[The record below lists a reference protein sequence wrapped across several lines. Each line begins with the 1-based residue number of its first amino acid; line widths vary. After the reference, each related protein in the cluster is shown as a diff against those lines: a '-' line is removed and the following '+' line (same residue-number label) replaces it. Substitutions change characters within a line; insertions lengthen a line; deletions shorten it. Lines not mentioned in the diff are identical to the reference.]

1 MKANTTQSKKRA
13 IKRLHGDADAI
24 WANGHRS
31 SVLSHLNEAFPIG
44 VLNSKIEDAFQDLLL
59 RIWDPGITIIGERSL
74 WVLKFH
80 ARREMIRIARED
92 RRKRSYPS
100 GGMTGVDS
108 VDEKE
113 ISAENQLALQTEVV
127 LFMEEYGSKI
137 GQGLNGLDPK
147 QRAIADALIEQAAFK
162 PSARQVFEG
171 MGDEGKRLFS
181 KPKKNSTEE
190 FVKQKAIRAVSRR
203 ICEVQRLLGKHCGF
217 SLDPKKSVSEA
228 KRISLN
234 RIG

>member
-1 MKANTTQSKKRA
+1 MKANTNNSKKRA

-24 WANGHRS
+24 WANGHRY
-31 SVLSHLNEAFPIG
+31 SVLAHLNEAFPRG
-44 VLNSKIEDAFQDLLL
+44 TLNSKIEDAFQDLLL
-59 RIWDPGITIIGERSL
+59 KIWNPGITIIGERSL

-127 LFMEEYGSKI
+127 LFMEEFGSKI
-137 GQGLNGLDPK
+137 ERGLDGLDSK
-147 QRAIADALIEQAAFK
+147 QRAIADSLIEQASFK

-171 MGDEGKRLFS
+171 MSDEGKKLFAES
-181 KPKKNSTEE
+181 KKNAAEDFS
-190 FVKQKAIRAVSRR
+190 KQKAIRAVSRR
-203 ICEVQRLLGKHCGF
+203 ICEVQRLLGEHCGC
-217 SLDPKKSVSEA
+217 SPDRKKVC
-228 KRISLN
+228 
-234 RIG
+234 